1 MPGNKIISTVHR
13 NGAISIFLA
22 VPFVSLTGLFAKWI
36 SLSPEMIVQWRT
48 IFAFIT
54 LSLVLI
60 ISRKKNYFFKN
71 YREFVWLLLSGV
83 VLGLHWVA
91 FFRSIQVSTVA
102 IGLLSYVSYPIFTTL
117 IEPLFFGDSKI
128 RQNAFPTML
137 VLSGLVLIATSSAGS
152 DEMVSGS
159 VLEGV
164 LWGLLAGLGF
174 AILTLFNRLHVRE
187 QSPLLITCWQNG
199 FAALILIPWSLYES
213 WEINTVD
220 WFLLFLLG
228 VVCTVGGHSFLINGL
243 RYIPAQLAS
252 LLIAGLEPVVAIFF
266 ALLFLG
272 EVPSFRT
279 VVGGVFILIAT
290 LIITKKAVV

>member
-1 MPGNKIISTVHR
+1 MTYDLKSVFYLDTSATITAATA
-13 NGAISIFLA
+13 GAGSAQLDLSAYIDPIA
-22 VPFVSLTGLFAKWI
+22 RGRTKGTGLAIYK
-36 SLSPEMIVQWRT
+36 
-48 IFAFIT
+48 AH
-54 LSLVLI
+54 
-60 ISRKKNYFFKN
+60 
-71 YREFVWLLLSGV
+71 FVTSQGAAAEPIDDAEA
-83 VLGLHWVA
+83 GS
-91 FFRSIQVSTVA
+91 FRA
-102 IGLLSYVSYPIFTTL
+102 
-117 IEPLFFGDSKI
+117 
-128 RQNAFPTML
+128 
-137 VLSGLVLIATSSAGS
+137 GLV
-152 DEMVSGS
+152 
-159 VLEGV
+159 
-164 LWGLLAGLGF
+164 AGLGF
-174 AILTLFNRLHVRE
+174 AILTLLNRLHVRE
-187 QSPLLITCWQNG
+187 QSPLLLTCWQNG